1 MLNKR
6 KIFNDPVY
14 GFITIP
20 GELIFDLIEHPW
32 FQRLRRIRQLGL
44 TSMVYPGALHT
55 RFHHALGAM
64 HLMHLAIETLRSKG
78 FEISHEESEGVRLAI
93 LLHDIGH
100 GPFSHALEH
109 CLVHG
114 IDHEKLSGLFM
125 NRLNKQ
131 FDGRLNICIEIF
143 NDRYPKK
150 FLHQLVSGQLDM
162 DRLDYLSRDSFF
174 TGVSEGVISTDRIIK
189 MLTVADDSLAVEAKG
204 IYSIENFIV
213 ARRLMY
219 WQVYFHKTVVAAEY
233 MLISLLN
240 RARLLSR
247 QGHTLFATPALAFF
261 LMQEITAQ
269 QFETDPA
276 VLARFATLDDYDV
289 FTSIKIWANHPDP
302 VLSELSRG
310 LVDRN
315 LFHIEL
321 QQKPFNEVWIEQ
333 LRSLVSKTY
342 NLTADETEYFVIRGV
357 ITNNAYNPESD
368 KINILDKKGH
378 LADIAEAS
386 DQLNIAVLSTPVSK
400 YFLCYPKK
408 IKTIFPG

>member
-20 GELIFDLIEHPW
+20 DELIFEVVEHSW

-55 RFHHALGAM
+55 RFHHAIGAM

-78 FEISHEESEGVRLAI
+78 FQITTEESEGVRLAI

-109 CLVHG
+109 CLVQG
-114 IDHEKLSGLFM
+114 IDHEKLSDLFM
-125 NRLNKQ
+125 NRLNGQ
-131 FDGRLNICIEIF
+131 FEGRLNSCIEIF
-143 NDRYPKK
+143 NDSYPKK

-162 DRLDYLSRDSFF
+162 DRLDYLTRDSYF
-174 TGVSEGVISTDRIIK
+174 TGVSEGVISTERIIK
-189 MLTVADDSLAVEAKG
+189 MLTVANDALAVEAKG

-240 RARLLSR
+240 RARLLS
-247 QGHTLFATPALAFF
+247 QLGHTFFATPALAYF
-261 LMQEITAQ
+261 LTRDVDAQ
-269 QFETDPA
+269 QFESDPQ
-276 VLARFATLDDYDV
+276 VLDKFAALDDYDV
-289 FTSIKIWANHPDP
+289 FTSIKIWANHSDP
-302 VLSELSRG
+302 VISVLSKG
-310 LVDRN
+310 LVDRH
-315 LFHIEL
+315 LFHIDIQE
-321 QQKPFNEVWIEQ
+321 KPFDEIWVEQ
-333 LRSLVSKTY
+333 LKSAVSTAYK
-342 NLTADETEYFVIRGV
+342 LTADESEYFVISGI

-368 KINILDKKGH
+368 KINIIDKQGR

-386 DQLNIAVLSTPVSK
+386 DQLNITVLSTPVSK
-400 YFLCYPKK
+400 HFLCYPKK
-408 IKTIFPG
+408 IKPK